1 MIIFGSIC
9 LLIGG
14 VLVGRGIQDLRI
26 ARLKKK
32 KIQLEQEQAYYRK
45 ILNYNN
51 VSRNNVK
58 RVR

>member
-1 MIIFGSIC
+1 MIILGSIC
-9 LLIGG
+9 LLLGG
-14 VLVGRGIQDLRI
+14 ALVGRGIQNLRI
-26 ARLKKK
+26 ARLEKKK
-32 KIQLEQEQAYYRK
+32 RQLEEERAYYRT